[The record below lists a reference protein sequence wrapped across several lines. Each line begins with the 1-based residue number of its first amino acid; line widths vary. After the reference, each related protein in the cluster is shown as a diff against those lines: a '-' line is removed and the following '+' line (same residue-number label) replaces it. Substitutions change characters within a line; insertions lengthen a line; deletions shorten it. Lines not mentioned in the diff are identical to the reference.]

1 MTSLNFPLN
10 PVTGQQY
17 TSPNGKPY
25 WWNGVK
31 WSVRRPVDVEPT
43 PEPVVEP
50 TLEPVVNETPVL
62 FAAAFMAMSDPP
74 GIDFPPSPTVGYEFV
89 SSTGV
94 TYKFNGVKWVVN
106 QNVVVDSNVNIS
118 DYVLPIATNI
128 RLGGVRIG
136 TGITNQDGTISI
148 DTGGSLK
155 GDPGVAGP
163 AGPAGPQGPAG
174 PSSPIATAS
183 VAGIVK
189 TGANINVTQDGTIS
203 VPTATTNALGVVKP
217 GANVAI
223 DGAGAISVNKGA
235 GINTVADIPDVN
247 STAGGAA
254 LNDGALLIYNA
265 SSQRW
270 DTIKNLRSDEMD
282 GGFF

>member
-31 WSVRRPVDVEPT
+31 WSIRRPVDVEPT

-50 TLEPVVNETPVL
+50 TPEPAVDETPVL

-74 GIDFPPSPTVGYEFV
+74 GIDFPPSPTVGYEVV

-106 QNVVVDSNVNIS
+106 QNVVIDSNNNAS
-118 DYVLPIATNI
+118 NYVLPIATNI

-155 GDPGVAGP
+155 GDPGPVGAPGP
-163 AGPAGPQGPAG
+163 VGPAGPQGPA
-174 PSSPIATAS
+174 SPIATAG

-189 TGANINVTQDGTIS
+189 IGDNIQVTQDGTIS
-203 VPTATTNALGVVKP
+203 VPVATNSTLGVVKP
-217 GANVAI
+217 GTNVNI
-223 DGAGAISVNKGA
+223 DGNGAISVSKGA
-235 GINTVADIPDVN
+235 GINTLTAIPDVN

-265 SSQRW
+265 SNQRW
-270 DTIKNLRSDEMD
+270 DTINNLRSDEMD